1 MNVTIRPATFNDV
14 TAILDIVNYSILHTT
29 ANYNYDIQTIE
40 VQNKWFEY
48 KQLHHFPVIVAESN
62 GQVIGYGTYGT
73 FREKI
78 GYQYTVEHSVYVAEK
93 YTGKGIGK
101 LLLQELIQLAK
112 TQGYHTMIG
121 AIDADNLDSIAFHK
135 KFGFVECGII
145 KQAAFKFNKWLDLLF
160 MQLIIP

>member
-40 VQNKWFEY
+40 VQNKWFED

-78 GYQYTVEHSVYVAEK
+78 GYQYTVEHSVYVDEK
-93 YTGKGIGK
+93 HTGKGIGK
-101 LLLQELIQLAK
+101 LLLQELMKNKNRMSSLQILV
-112 TQGYHTMIG
+112 IG
-121 AIDADNLDSIAFHK
+121 K
-135 KFGFVECGII
+135 KKRC
-145 KQAAFKFNKWLDLLF
+145 
-160 MQLIIP
+160 LIHLIRL